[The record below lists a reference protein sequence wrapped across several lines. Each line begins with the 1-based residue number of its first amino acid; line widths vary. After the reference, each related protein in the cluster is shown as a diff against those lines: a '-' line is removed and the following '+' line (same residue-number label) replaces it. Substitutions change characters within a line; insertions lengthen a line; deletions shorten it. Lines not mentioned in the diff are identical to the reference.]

1 MEKHMTPDLTAPPL
15 SEIEF
20 AALGEGEVA
29 YIREMSSKEARDLFP
44 EVKIPEGIDIY
55 AVHGADGR
63 AIALTDTRFAA
74 IGSAKEQNLDV
85 VSVH

>member
-1 MEKHMTPDLTAPPL
+1 MEKITATLSLPPL

-20 AALGEGEVA
+20 ASLGEGEVA
-29 YIREMSSKEARDLFP
+29 YIREMSSQEARDLFP
-44 EVKIPEGIDIY
+44 DVKIPEGIDIF

-74 IGSAKEQNLDV
+74 IGSAKEQNLDI

>member
-1 MEKHMTPDLTAPPL
+1 MEKMIPSLTTPPL

-20 AALGEGEVA
+20 ASLGEGEVA
-29 YIREMSSKEARDLFP
+29 YIREMSSEEARDRFP
-44 EVKIPEGIDIY
+44 EVKIPEGIEIF

>member
-1 MEKHMTPDLTAPPL
+1 MEKLTADDLNAPPL

-29 YIREMSSKEARDLFP
+29 YIREMSSKQARDLFP
-44 EVKIPEGIDIY
+44 EVKIPEGIEIF

>member
-1 MEKHMTPDLTAPPL
+1 MEKITSDLNVSPL

-29 YIREMSSKEARDLFP
+29 YIREMSSEEARDRFP
-44 EVKIPEGIDIY
+44 EVKIPEGIEIF

-74 IGSAKEQNLDV
+74 IGSAKEQNLDI

>member
-1 MEKHMTPDLTAPPL
+1 MEKITSELNAPPL

-20 AALGEGEVA
+20 ASLGEGEVA
-29 YIREMSSKEARDLFP
+29 YIREMSSDEARDRFP
-44 EVKIPEGIDIY
+44 EVKIPEGIEIF

-74 IGSAKEQNLDV
+74 IGSAKEQNLNI

>member
-1 MEKHMTPDLTAPPL
+1 MEKITAELNAPPL

-29 YIREMSSKEARDLFP
+29 YIREMSSQQARDLFP
-44 EVKIPEGIDIY
+44 EVKIPEGIEIF